1 MGWDESLFYFPNLE
15 GNSVGISLIV
25 MHVPVY
31 YYLID
36 RRETAPTD
44 ECSPEMTFV
53 LTPSSNCIRI
63 PRDGRAQVHSA
74 QCPVIYQLHYLVI
87 RSEAEPTLPGV
98 THTPSIVI
106 DAMVGRMALLA
117 LHVLLLLSC
126 YTANR

>member
-1 MGWDESLFYFPNLE
+1 MDWDESLFYFPNLK
-15 GNSVGISLIV
+15 GNNVGISLIV

-63 PRDGRAQVHSA
+63 PRDGPGAQRSVPGDLSA
-74 QCPVIYQLHYLVI
+74 SLFGH
-87 RSEAEPTLPGV
+87 
-98 THTPSIVI
+98 
-106 DAMVGRMALLA
+106 
-117 LHVLLLLSC
+117 
-126 YTANR
+126 